1 MTTPRKTRASAGET
15 TVKGTSQNQAETMDK
30 KIETPLRFRL
40 KVFGIGGA
48 GTNAVRHIAAA
59 SGLAARQA
67 RAAGRHLLTGVDL
80 IAIHTDLQAL
90 NTVDATEKIQLGAA
104 VVHGMGTGGDVE

>member
-1 MTTPRKTRASAGET
+1 MTTPRKTPGVRRET
-15 TVKGTSQNQAETMDK
+15 PAKGTSENQAETMDK
-30 KIETPLRFRL
+30 KIETPQRSCPPTGGFRL

-67 RAAGRHLLTGVDL
+67 REAGRPRKFTRHRRGFW
-80 IAIHTDLQAL
+80 
-90 NTVDATEKIQLGAA
+90 G
-104 VVHGMGTGGDVE
+104 